1 MHAGHV
7 MTINDSSLKQHVK
20 NYYNMLKIIDDAYMK
35 FKYQLNNNEEIA
47 TRADL
52 SAAALKYQRG
62 SAVTQCCG
70 DENCGFP
77 IQVKAVQC
85 FTSLL

>member
-1 MHAGHV
+1 
-7 MTINDSSLKQHVK
+7 
-20 NYYNMLKIIDDAYMK
+20 MLKIIDDAYMK

-47 TRADL
+47 MRAAAQTL
-52 SAAALKYQRG
+52 SAAVFKYQRG
-62 SAVTQCCG
+62 SAGTQCCG
-70 DENCGFP
+70 DEICGFP